1 MRDKGEPHDPSR
13 PDRVAEPLA
22 TYTARRSSPTAR
34 RTRER
39 TPPRPPSSALPPGGR
54 GERMAARC
62 EFARRAF
69 PSDAEMARVLG
80 VDRSRMSRWRQGEPP
95 DQANAERLL
104 ALDTVVEL
112 LTGYLDER
120 SIPKWLYGINA
131 QLRDRRPID
140 VIVSGR
146 LSEVVAAIEA
156 EKSGAYA

>member
-1 MRDKGEPHDPSR
+1 MKERNDPPDSVR
-13 PDRVAEPLA
+13 PDRVSEPLVP
-22 TYTARRSSPTAR
+22 YTARRASLTSR

-39 TPPRPPSSALPPGGR
+39 TPPPPPSSALPPGGR

-95 DQANAERLL
+95 DQENAERLL
-104 ALDTVVEL
+104 ALDTIVEL

-120 SIPKWLYGINA
+120 SIPKWLYGVNA

>member
-1 MRDKGEPHDPSR
+1 MRDPDDLHDPTR
-13 PDRVAEPLA
+13 PERVSEPLA
-22 TYTARRSSPTAR
+22 PYMARRTSLPG

-39 TPPRPPSSALPPGGR
+39 TPPRPRSSALPPGGR

-62 EFARRAF
+62 DFARRAF

-80 VDRSRMSRWRQGEPP
+80 VDRSRLSRWRQGEPP
-95 DQANAERLL
+95 DQENAERLL

-131 QLRDRRPID
+131 QLRDRRPVD